1 MAPGFEME
9 GDDNDYG
16 IQKVDRKVQC
26 GRCEQM
32 AFFTHLARAHFSV
45 IYRILEDKLW

>member
-16 IQKVDRKVQC
+16 IQKVDRKVYSVDGVNRRLILRTWH
-26 GRCEQM
+26 GRI
-32 AFFTHLARAHFSV
+32 SP
-45 IYRILEDKLW
+45 